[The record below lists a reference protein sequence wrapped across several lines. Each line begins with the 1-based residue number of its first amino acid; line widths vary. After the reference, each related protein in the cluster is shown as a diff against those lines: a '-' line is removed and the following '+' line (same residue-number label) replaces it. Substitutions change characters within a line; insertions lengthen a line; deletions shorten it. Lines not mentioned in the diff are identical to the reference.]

1 MEKFSQQFCFL
12 DVCRLYFT
20 DEEINKI
27 KNCIIGIA
35 GAGGIGS
42 NCAVLLVRSGFCR
55 FVIADFD
62 KVSLS
67 NLNRQVYLPKHIN
80 RLKVECLEEICRSIN
95 SDIQIESLP
104 IKIDKENLSV
114 FDKCDI
120 IVEAFDDASS
130 KAMLFAEFINSNKLL
145 IGVSGIAGIG
155 QSDDIRVRKIRKNC
169 YIIGDEIS
177 EVSEKSKVYAPRVTL
192 AAAKIVDVILSYVI
206 KPFET

>member
-12 DVCRLYFT
+12 DVCRFYFT
-20 DEEINKI
+20 DEEINRI
-27 KNCIIGIA
+27 RNCTIGIA

-55 FVIADFD
+55 FVITDFD
-62 KVSLS
+62 KVSFF
-67 NLNRQVYLPKHIN
+67 NLNRQVYLPQHIN
-80 RLKVECLEEICRSIN
+80 RLKVKCLEEICRSIN
-95 SDIQIESLP
+95 PDVQIESLP
-104 IKIDKENLSV
+104 IKIDKDSISV

-130 KAMLFAEFINSNKLL
+130 KAMLFSKFINSDKFL

-155 QSDDIRVRKIRKNC
+155 NSDDIRVRKIRENC

-177 EVSEKSKVYAPRVTL
+177 EVSEKSKAYAPRVTL
-192 AAAKIVDVILSYVI
+192 AAAKIADIILSYVI